1 MFSQVNKL
9 ASYATYRQLYNDGKK
24 DTYFIISRFI
34 EHIILSSELNSFD
47 VEKISSLLNEIFGFN
62 IPSYVIQSSIK
73 RIEFVSKK
81 DGKFLVSRENIS
93 LDSEIKQELEEC
105 DYKSRALMSR
115 LIRYVKNEKDKD
127 QEINEEKLTR
137 EFTSFLLDDSF
148 NGDYSSIISKFIIE
162 NDTDVKFLKNINQI
176 KEGAV
181 LFSGINYTSDISKL
195 TWKSNINLYV
205 ETEILFHLAG
215 YNGIF
220 FQKLANDM
228 FQLINEMNQKSNK
241 RIISI
246 RYYKEVREDIDHF
259 FRTAEE
265 IVKGNK
271 IVDIGNVAMDEI
283 VRDCSTPAD
292 VINKRAKFSNIL
304 KRYSISEAD
313 SLNYYSPEFHNFNIE
328 SQEIV
333 EKYGLATEN
342 KEKYLKHLNYTNIL
356 RKKDGI
362 NSENLSLKES
372 KHIIITEVGKILQ
385 MANDFN
391 KDSEYFNA
399 PLAISMS
406 SLTNRLW
413 FDLNKGFGSKYLPST
428 FNILEKSR
436 LVLSNILTQ
445 TVAKQYDKV
454 KESYNKGELSED
466 DLNENIIELR
476 KKMMKPEDI
485 EREQLNNIDDII
497 KPNGLEIY
505 KSGKE
510 RLEKKVKKLEHD
522 NKVRELDRQ
531 KVVEEKKRAEKEVEN
546 GKKEITRI
554 SNEKKMQIQKRI
566 DDIETRINNAN
577 KKVKGK
583 IRYIRIAII
592 IVFLLIILF
601 FILLGQKIHFDVL
614 SYVIAIFPL
623 IGIPMTI
630 YTGKKF
636 ESLNL
641 VSKILFRKEKSFKS
655 KVYKEYNINLE
666 ELESLKRDLKAT
678 D

>member
-1 MFSQVNKL
+1 MISQVNKL

-24 DTYFIISRFI
+24 DTYFVISRFI
-34 EHIILSSELNSFD
+34 EHIILSNELNSFD
-47 VEKISSLLNEIFGFN
+47 VEKISSLLNENFGFN

-81 DGKFLVSRENIS
+81 DGQFLVSRENIS
-93 LDSEIKQELEEC
+93 LDSEIKEELEEY
-105 DYKSRALMSR
+105 DLKSRALMSS
-115 LIRYVKNEKDKD
+115 LIKYVKNEKDKD
-127 QEINEEKLTR
+127 QEISEEKLTR

-162 NDTDVKFLKNINQI
+162 NDTDVNFLKNINQI

-228 FQLINEMNQKSNK
+228 FQLINEMNQKNNK

-246 RYYKEVREDIDHF
+246 RYYKEVSEDIDHF
-259 FRTAEE
+259 FGTAEE

-292 VINKRAKFSNIL
+292 VINKRSRFTNIL
-304 KRYSISEAD
+304 KQYSISEAD
-313 SLNYYSPEFHNFNIE
+313 SLNYYSPEYHNFNIE
-328 SQEIV
+328 SQKIV

-356 RKKDGI
+356 RKKDDI

-372 KHIIITEVGKILQ
+372 KHLVITEVGKILQ

-391 KDSEYFNA
+391 KENEDFNA

-413 FDLNKGFGSKYLPST
+413 FDLNKGFGSEYLPST

-454 KESYNKGELSED
+454 KESYKKGELSEE

-485 EREQLNNIDDII
+485 DREQLNNIDDII
-497 KPNGLEIY
+497 NPNGLEIY

-522 NKVRELDRQ
+522 NKIRELDRQ
-531 KVVEEKKRAEKEVEN
+531 KIIEEKKHAEKEVEN
-546 GKKEITRI
+546 SKKEITRI
-554 SNEKKMQIQKRI
+554 SNEKRIQIQKRI
-566 DDIETRINNAN
+566 NDIEARKDNAD
-577 KKVKGK
+577 KKVAGRIKF
-583 IRYIRIAII
+583 IRRLITIVLILIVLLFIYIGNKCNFDILTYII
-592 IVFLLIILF
+592 TV
-601 FILLGQKIHFDVL
+601 
-614 SYVIAIFPL
+614 FPL
-623 IGIPMTI
+623 IGITMTI
-630 YTGKKF
+630 YTGKKI
-636 ESLNL
+636 EYLNFIN
-641 VSKILFRKEKSFKS
+641 KILFRTEEYFKS
-655 KVYKEYNINLE
+655 KVYKEYNIKLE
-666 ELESLKRDLKAT
+666 ELEELKKDLNSY
-678 D
+678 